1 MNSNCITGY
10 HSNPFFPLGNENFK
24 IYKNSSPSLPIF
36 AILYMAT
43 IGGICYNNL
52 IIKPTESREDT
63 AMASD
68 TLNAVLTAEK
78 QALQVE
84 ADAKLQAEQLQADAQ
99 ERARGILAAATA
111 EAQGVHKTNAA
122 AIKSRANELEQ
133 KAAQQAAAEGE
144 MIKRSAEARRSEAVK
159 AVMHRILSA

>member
-1 MNSNCITGY
+1 
-10 HSNPFFPLGNENFK
+10 
-24 IYKNSSPSLPIF
+24 
-36 AILYMAT
+36 
-43 IGGICYNNL
+43 
-52 IIKPTESREDT
+52 
-63 AMASD
+63 MASD

-99 ERARGILAAATA
+99 ERARGILATATA